1 MGAPPIRSSD
11 IPLFSGAIG
20 SPSTA
25 GFVLPARN
33 GGLTEPLP
41 SRRGSFFATHL
52 RTSHLNLPS
61 GGAKPNEC
69 QQPRIATA
77 SHSSPAGE
85 LDRTAVE
92 VAEFLAH
99 LFERE
104 PEGKKAPRGVD
115 WQTERQ
121 TLVAKRGDHPG
132 AFIEGGFGCLGFEGG
147 QRVRASAQVIGCA
160 FRDAQEQR
168 LATINLRER
177 NARLLDVLERKATS
191 PTINNVVEA
200 CIFLGQ
206 PFRECLRAQP

>member
-1 MGAPPIRSSD
+1 VCLTVSIGARYQWAPRSSD

-121 TLVAKRGDHPG
+121 TLVATHSSK
-132 AFIEGGFGCLGFEGG
+132 A
-147 QRVRASAQVIGCA
+147 ASAVSG
-160 FRDAQEQR
+160 
-168 LATINLRER
+168 
-177 NARLLDVLERKATS
+177 S
-191 PTINNVVEA
+191 
-200 CIFLGQ
+200 
-206 PFRECLRAQP
+206 RAVSASALPRR